1 MFGMGFQEMVMIL
14 VVALIVIGPKR
25 LPELARTLGKGLAEF
40 RRATDDFRRSVAD
53 DETVQT
59 IRKTQDEIR
68 RTTADLKRKAL
79 AVPVPKDLV
88 PELVD
93 KKRPEAAPAPAAP
106 KAPAVTAAAEEA
118 EGGSAEG
125 DAAEEP
131 LTVSRS
137 GPAGSAG

>member
-53 DETVQT
+53 DEAVQT

-79 AVPVPKDLV
+79 AVPGPKDLV
-88 PELVD
+88 P
-93 KKRPEAAPAPAAP
+93 
-106 KAPAVTAAAEEA
+106 
-118 EGGSAEG
+118 
-125 DAAEEP
+125 
-131 LTVSRS
+131 
-137 GPAGSAG
+137 